1 MHSSSKTYVLP
12 DLAAICKWKATFNP
26 HHDEVANPSS
36 QWVLSF
42 GVFQGTKIVFFREG
56 GSELLCSYVYPYVDA
71 EKLRTACDFV
81 NLLFVVDEVSD
92 DQNGKDARHTGEV
105 FLNAMRYPD
114 WDDGSALAK
123 MTRESVAHVCH
134 P

>member
-81 NLLFVVDEVSD
+81 NLLFTIDELTDEQSAHDAGRTGDVV
-92 DQNGKDARHTGEV
+92 
-105 FLNAMRYPD
+105 LNALKD
-114 WDDGSALAK
+114 ESFEDGSPLCR
-123 MTRESVAHVCH
+123 MTKE
-134 P
+134 